1 VQGLVARHTWAGVGR
16 GPRRRGSVGLG
27 GVAACRGGAAWGS
40 AAARVCGGAGPRRR
54 CCEGARAPLARG
66 AAAWRV
72 GAGSGV
78 GRRAAAWRGEGGRG
92 AAARRGDG
100 GLKRGIETRD

>member
-72 GAGSGV
+72 GAGGRGAWGVAAAWGGGRRRGEARAGV
-78 GRRAAAWRGEGGRG
+78 GRRRGE
-92 AAARRGDG
+92 ATAD
-100 GLKRGIETRD
+100 